1 MKKNLVLAAAG
12 VLLGTA
18 LLWSLTAPSA
28 SADGGSLYN
37 DKCALCHGVGGDGNG
52 PAGVALSP
60 KPADFTNPQY
70 WQTTSNQKIKDATL
84 NGVGVMPA
92 FSFNAQQM
100 QTLIDYLK
108 TFKK

>member
-1 MKKNLVLAAAG
+1 MNKNLVLAAAG
-12 VLLGTA
+12 VLLGTT
-18 LLWSLTAPSA
+18 LLWSLTALGA
-28 SADGGSLYN
+28 LAAGRSLYI

-60 KPADFTNPQY
+60 KPTDFTNPQY
-70 WQTTSNQKIKDATL
+70 WQTASDQKIKDATL

-92 FSFNAQQM
+92 FSFNAQEM
-100 QTLIDYLK
+100 QTLIDYLR